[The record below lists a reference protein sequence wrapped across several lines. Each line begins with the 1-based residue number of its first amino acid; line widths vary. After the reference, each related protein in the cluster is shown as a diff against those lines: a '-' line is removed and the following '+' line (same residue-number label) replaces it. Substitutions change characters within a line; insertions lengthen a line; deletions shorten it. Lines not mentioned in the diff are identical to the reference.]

1 MTLSAGNAASA
12 GGAAGTKARLMTAAL
27 DVVRDQGLA
36 AASARTIATRA
47 EVNQALIFYHF
58 GTVTELIEAASNDA
72 VLARVAHY
80 REDFA
85 AVSSL
90 PGLLA
95 IGRRVHEEERR
106 EGTIAIMAQLM
117 AGAQHD
123 PVLARAT
130 RHAIGL
136 WTAQIREAL
145 DRVLSATPVGT
156 LLDTEGLAQ
165 VISAAFIGIEL
176 QDGADPDG
184 PSKAFATIEQLGD
197 LITTLNDLGPL
208 TQTALRVEIGRAS
221 WRERV

>member
-58 GTVTELIEAASNDA
+58 GTVTELIEAASNEA
-72 VLARVAHY
+72 VVARVAHY

-85 AVSSL
+85 AVNAL
-90 PGLLA
+90 PDLLA
-95 IGRRVHEEERR
+95 IGRRVHELERR

-130 RHAIGL
+130 RSAIAL

-145 DRVLSATPVGT
+145 DRVLGPTPVGD
-156 LLDTEGLAQ
+156 LVDTDGLAH

-176 QDGADPDG
+176 QDGVDPDG
-184 PSKAFATIEQLGD
+184 PSRAFATLEQIGA

-208 TQTALRVEIGRAS
+208 TQTALRVAARSAGRRAT
-221 WRERV
+221 R